1 MQPSRVGW
9 QAAQRPPKHAPAKA
23 IPVGQLSSANP
34 SSRPLKVMTFEGGD
48 ISALVTPVR
57 IKLPAPE
64 NEPFKKL
71 PIQWLI
77 DGGSGAAPLM
87 FTR

>member
-1 MQPSRVGW
+1 
-9 QAAQRPPKHAPAKA
+9 
-23 IPVGQLSSANP
+23 
-34 SSRPLKVMTFEGGD
+34 MTFEGGD

-64 NEPFKKL
+64 NKPFKKL

-77 DGGSGAAPLM
+77 DGGSGAALLIL
-87 FTR
+87 TR